1 MGHFILAVDYS
12 KLELKVMMYLSGDEA
27 FVQVK
32 AVLKEGISKIDQIQL
47 NAEVQFFLLNLPLV
61 VSGLCYA
68 GIPFIL

>member
-12 KLELKVMMYLSGDEA
+12 NLELEVIMYLSGDKA

-32 AVLKEGISKIDQIQL
+32 IALKEGIGKIDQIHL

-61 VSGLCYA
+61 VSGLYYA

>member
-1 MGHFILAVDYS
+1 
-12 KLELKVMMYLSGDEA
+12 MYLSGDKA

-32 AVLKEGISKIDQIQL
+32 IALKEGIGKIDQIHL

-61 VSGLCYA
+61 VSGLYYA